1 MMKIS
6 SIVSKR
12 CVAPTLS
19 AVVGVGMLCMSF
31 VGSDANANVDMLA
44 AEMAPNFVASTFDV
58 ACPGVKRAK
67 CNVNHHCP
75 LKREGA
81 LKGDATKG
89 WAVTNT
95 SKKFC
100 IADGGST
107 IGCNHVFTRIQTC
120 ATPQPVE

>member
-1 MMKIS
+1 MSFS

-12 CVAPTLS
+12 CIAPTLS

-31 VGSDANANVDMLA
+31 VGSDANANADVLA

-67 CNVNHHCP
+67 CIVNHHCP
-75 LKREGA
+75 MKLEGA
-81 LKGDATKG
+81 KKGDAPG

-95 SKKFC
+95 SKKYC
-100 IADGGST
+100 IEEGST
-107 IGCNHVFTRIQTC
+107 IGCSHVFTKLQTC